1 MADPRLP
8 PYGSSS
14 SDALSA
20 DLLSVGA
27 VLGASYC
34 ECFSSSRYCEGCKCT
49 NCENTAEHED
59 ARQKAIASILERS
72 PNAFKPKVNHKGFG
86 SHTKGCNCKKV
97 LRRRGLGPTAPAR
110 CRHCHSHRASAE
122 CVTLRADVLGTPET
136 NRSRLAIVRGPRGR
150 RLRPAADCWPLRTW
164 IAECSRVARRSIA
177 SASRTA
183 SLAAGIA
190 SVSTARTS
198 PTSVTRQCID
208 CSYS

>member
-1 MADPRLP
+1 MWRRDGVWLIRASLRTAPAPLTRFLLIFC
-8 PYGSSS
+8 
-14 SDALSA
+14 LS
-20 DLLSVGA
+20 GA

-59 ARQKAIASILERS
+59 ARQKAIARILERS

-122 CVTLRADVLGTPET
+122 CVTLRADVVPKTAEVCAPHHP
-136 NRSRLAIVRGPRGR
+136 GP
-150 RLRPAADCWPLRTW
+150 
-164 IAECSRVARRSIA
+164 
-177 SASRTA
+177 
-183 SLAAGIA
+183 
-190 SVSTARTS
+190 
-198 PTSVTRQCID
+198 
-208 CSYS
+208 